1 MLGSPGRMGHRSPG
15 PPFGRWSWRRHPS
28 RATPTLHPAES
39 RPAESGRNRPPGTP
53 KSPGASARTPGPF
66 DGSGDQARASPPRP
80 ITSAYHRALSFTV
93 RRWDAKS
100 TCTMPNR
107 LL

>member
-1 MLGSPGRMGHRSPG
+1 MGFSVTPAPHRSSR
-15 PPFGRWSWRRHPS
+15 PPLARPPRIPIV
-28 RATPTLHPAES
+28 HPAES
-39 RPAESGRNRPPGTP
+39 RPAESGKNQPPGTP
-53 KSPGASARTPGPF
+53 KGPGVRTCTPGPF
-66 DGSGDQARASPPRP
+66 GESEGDQGRASPPRP

-93 RRWDAKS
+93 RRCDAKS